1 VAVPARKTV
10 APATERIE
18 RGATPLPGWLLDQGF
33 TPLPRGFFRELG
45 RCLEYGALLC
55 LGIVFEETLGR
66 PRPAGSPAPEMS
78 EPIREEQFARWTGLT
93 TRAVREALAR
103 LDEVG
108 VIARVKRGRAYCY
121 KVVPERLFHLPER
134 PTRKLQRLPKPAPAL
149 AQPVPIILSC
159 PLGSDCPVSEVYDGA
174 EGLTNL
180 RDGEQTAK
188 DTGTPVP
195 VSARD
200 TGTPVPVSA
209 RDTGTP
215 VPVSARD
222 TGTPVPVSKGEE
234 KAKPGE
240 NGQLAALR
248 AMLEFALA
256 GQLHSVPDDAMVTRI
271 ARALG
276 DAPLADLAEA
286 IKQRRAKIRSWGLVH
301 LIAQDCGRAWA
312 KVGYRVSLPDLER
325 QFREASGGMVLELA
339 RQLVAHPDLAD
350 WKREQILAVYPQLNP
365 QRCHGAAAG
374 A

>member
-1 VAVPARKTV
+1 
-10 APATERIE
+10 
-18 RGATPLPGWLLDQGF
+18 
-33 TPLPRGFFRELG
+33 
-45 RCLEYGALLC
+45 
-55 LGIVFEETLGR
+55 
-66 PRPAGSPAPEMS
+66 M
-78 EPIREEQFARWTGLT
+78 
-93 TRAVREALAR
+93 
-103 LDEVG
+103 
-108 VIARVKRGRAYCY
+108 
-121 KVVPERLFHLPER
+121 
-134 PTRKLQRLPKPAPAL
+134 
-149 AQPVPIILSC
+149 
-159 PLGSDCPVSEVYDGA
+159 YDGA

-188 DTGTPVP
+188 DTGTPVPVSARDTGTPVP

-312 KVGYRVSLPDLER
+312 TVGYRVSLPDLER

-350 WKREQILAVYPQLNP
+350 WKREQILAVYPQLNS